1 MPEFDSKGRPI
12 ISVVRVIEYHGT
24 PEWIQKTMASSRLPM
39 QGRFVGTA
47 EHPLPED
54 HFINS
59 GFVVWDVVDEGG
71 EVKRDEKPPI
81 PIPPGSSRIN

>member
-1 MPEFDSKGRPI
+1 MAEVDEKGRPI

-24 PEWIQKTMASSRLPM
+24 PEWITKVMEASRLPM

-47 EHPLPED
+47 TVPLPKG

-59 GFVVWDVVDEGG
+59 GLVNWEIIDETG
-71 EVKRDEKPPI
+71 EVREEKPPI
-81 PIPPGSSRIN
+81 PIPPGSARIN